1 MADYIYQHNM
11 TYIRPGK
18 IVTCFTCYYSTE
30 TTNCQI
36 IPPTMYEAPKTCDG
50 KIWLYLAPKLPS
62 PIYDDWEQQDPFNI
76 LKEFINFCS
85 GYSCVSFTVGQNVV
99 FVWKAPSSV
108 ADIKGRLDWGE
119 IFGNRMREAWCCPS
133 PHAQCPWSSYP
144 HPPFYSCQLVC
155 LDGTNTLGQPSYF

>member
-1 MADYIYQHNM
+1 MLHLLLLNRDYQLLN
-11 TYIRPGK
+11 
-18 IVTCFTCYYSTE
+18 YSSSDVWSTQDLWWQ
-30 TTNCQI
+30 NL
-36 IPPTMYEAPKTCDG
+36 AH
-50 KIWLYLAPKLPS
+50 LAPKLPS

-76 LKEFINFCS
+76 LKELINFCS

-133 PHAQCPWSSYP
+133 SPCPVPMILIPSP
-144 HPPFYSCQLVC
+144 TILQLPARVSGWDQHFGPTI
-155 LDGTNTLGQPSYF
+155 LFLREANIEKKIRIIKA

>member
-1 MADYIYQHNM
+1 MLHLFILLNRDNQLLN
-11 TYIRPGK
+11 
-18 IVTCFTCYYSTE
+18 YSSSDVWSTQDLWWQ
-30 TTNCQI
+30 NL
-36 IPPTMYEAPKTCDG
+36 AH
-50 KIWLYLAPKLPS
+50 LAPKLPS

-85 GYSCVSFTVGQNVV
+85 GYSCVYFTVGQNVV